1 MPSAATASLLRD
13 SAMKKK
19 LGLKALLWLM
29 SAAGVVGMLVISLF
43 FLSVFHASQL
53 ASKENE
59 VRERVEMALSLV
71 DEYHAREQRGELT
84 HADAQARALAAVR
97 HMRTGDADY
106 LWVNDTA
113 HVMLMHPY
121 MPELEGKQLVDFK
134 DSNGKNIIAAFV
146 QAATAAGE
154 GGYVPYTWPKPGA
167 SLPQPKL
174 SYVKLFPSWQWI
186 IGSGVYVDDV
196 EAAFR
201 QQLWVIALIVG
212 GMGLLSALLAYRLRH
227 LVLDRVGGDMADAV
241 NIATRLAGGKFD
253 TLIDL
258 SAAVP
263 RRGEVGRA
271 GWLGG
276 WRHYFSARR
285 LAEIENRRLGEA
297 LKQSHEAIALV
308 DADLHYSY
316 VNPAYCRLFGYRQEE
331 VVGQSV
337 RLLEVAEDKEHSPD
351 ETVQIATRSG
361 LFHGEV
367 LRRAKDGRPI
377 PVLVNIA
384 PVFDEHRIVSGYV
397 ATMTDLS
404 EIKRVTEQL
413 RKNEEKFHAIFDQTF
428 QFIGILKPDGCVLD
442 TNRSSLDAL
451 GIELDEVLGKPFWET
466 PWWRAS
472 GEQCEQLRAAVARA
486 AQGDFVRFE
495 VANMLGDGLLRYLD
509 FSLKP
514 VYDSHGAIELLVAEG
529 RDITE
534 RKLAEEEARTAVREI
549 SRINSQLRALNSK
562 LEQAQ
567 NQILQSEKMASIGVL
582 AAGVAHEI
590 NNPIG
595 FVSSN
600 LGTLGDYVEDLLELL
615 NVYEYGETLLRQS
628 DAPEA
633 AALIGQLEAL
643 KERIDLQF
651 MREDVVGLLS
661 ESHEGITRVKN
672 IVQSLKDFAH
682 VSREDSWAAADLH
695 AGIESTL
702 QVVWNELKYKC
713 QVVKEFGQLPPVEC
727 LLPQLNQVFMNLLV
741 NAAQAIEEKGIV
753 TIRTG
758 VRDDWVWIEIADTGK
773 GIPAE
778 QLKQIFDPFF
788 TTKPVGKGTGLG
800 LSVSYSIVQKH
811 QGRIEVDSEVGKGST
826 FRVWLPV
833 SQQAVAEVA

>member
-1 MPSAATASLLRD
+1 MT
-13 SAMKKK
+13 KK

-29 SAAGVVGMLVISLF
+29 FAIGMIGMLAISLL
-43 FLSVFHASQL
+43 FLSVFHSAQL
-53 ASKENE
+53 SSKENE
-59 VRERVEMALSLV
+59 VRERVEIAASLLQ
-71 DEYHAREQRGELT
+71 EYAAREGRGEFSR
-84 HADAQARALAAVR
+84 AEAQARAMAAVR
-97 HMRTGDADY
+97 HMRTVDDDY
-106 LWVNDTA
+106 LWINDTE
-113 HVMLMHPY
+113 HVMLMHPF
-121 MPELEGKQLVDFK
+121 MPELEGRKLVDFK
-134 DSNGKNIIAAFV
+134 ASKGKDIVVAFV
-146 QAATAAGE
+146 TVARQSAQ

-167 SLPQPKL
+167 TQPQPKL
-174 SYVKLFPSWQWI
+174 SYVKLFAPWQWVV
-186 IGSGVYVDDV
+186 GSGVYVDDI

-201 QQLWVIALIVG
+201 RQLWSIVGIVG
-212 GMGLLSALLAYRLRH
+212 GLGGLLMLLAYQLRRH
-227 LVLDRVGGDMADAV
+227 VLNRVGGDMAEAV
-241 NIATRLAGGKFD
+241 TIATHLAGGKLD
-253 TLIDL
+253 ALIDL
-258 SAAVP
+258 SAERP
-263 RRGEVGRA
+263 RQATAGA
-271 GWLGG
+271 GWLSK
-276 WRHYFSARR
+276 WRGYFSARKV
-285 LAEIENRRLGEA
+285 ADIERRRLGEA
-297 LKQSHEAIALV
+297 LKQSHEAVALV
-308 DADLHYSY
+308 DADLHYAY
-316 VNPAYCRLFGYRQEE
+316 VNPAYSRLFGYRLEE

-337 RLLEVAEDKEHSPD
+337 RLLEVAGDSGHSPD
-351 ETVQIATRSG
+351 ETVKIAVSSG

-367 LRRAKDGRPI
+367 VRRAKDGRLI
-377 PVLVNIA
+377 PVLINIA
-384 PVFDEHRIVSGYV
+384 PVFDEHRIISGYV
-397 ATMTDLS
+397 ATMTDLT

-413 RKNEEKFHAIFDQTF
+413 RENEEKFHAIFDQTF
-428 QFIGILKPDGCVLD
+428 QFIGILKPDGRVVD
-442 TNRSSLDAL
+442 ANRTSLDAL
-451 GIELDEVLGKPFWET
+451 SIELAEVLGKPFWET
-466 PWWRAS
+466 PWWSYS
-472 GEQCEQLRAAVARA
+472 GEQRARLQDAVQRAAK
-486 AQGDFVRFE
+486 GEFVRFE
-495 VANMLGDGLLRYLD
+495 ATNMVADGQLRYAD

-514 VYDSHGAIELLVAEG
+514 VFDSHGQVELLISEG

-534 RKLAEEEARTAVREI
+534 RKLAEEEAQAAVREI
-549 SRINSQLRALNSK
+549 SRINSELRALNHQ

-600 LGTLGDYVEDLLELL
+600 LGTLGGYVKDLLELL
-615 NVYEYGETLLRQS
+615 NVYEHVEALARQS
-628 DAPEA
+628 GSPEA
-633 AALIGQLEAL
+633 AALIDRLQAL
-643 KERIDLQF
+643 KESIDLQF
-651 MREDVVGLLS
+651 MREDVIGLLA

-682 VSREDSWAAADLH
+682 VSREDTWAPADLH

-741 NAAQAIEEKGIV
+741 NAAQSIEVKGVV

-773 GIPAE
+773 GIPAA

-826 FRVWLPV
+826 FRIWLPV
-833 SQQAVAEVA
+833 SQQTVEQTAEERA